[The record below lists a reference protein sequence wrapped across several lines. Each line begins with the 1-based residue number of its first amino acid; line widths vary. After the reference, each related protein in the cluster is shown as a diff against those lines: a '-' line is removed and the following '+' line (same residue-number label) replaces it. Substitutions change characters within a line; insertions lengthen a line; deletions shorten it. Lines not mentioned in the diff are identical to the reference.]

1 MSVLKVENLKKSFGD
16 YVIFDGFHM
25 EIEQGEF
32 VAIEGR
38 SGAGKSTL
46 LNMIGLL
53 DYPDAGDITLF
64 DEKNIKPFT
73 RKAETY
79 LKNHI
84 GYLFQNFALLDDK
97 SVYYNMMLAIE
108 HHKMDNKKQKI
119 AEALKQVGL
128 EGYEDKKVFKCSG
141 GEQQRISI
149 ARLLLKP
156 CELVLADEPTGSLD
170 EENKKIVFSLLKQ
183 LQKMGKTVIV
193 VSHDPDL
200 IKIAD
205 RVIQLT

>member
-1 MSVLKVENLKKSFGD
+1 M
-16 YVIFDGFHM
+16 
-25 EIEQGEF
+25 
-32 VAIEGR
+32 
-38 SGAGKSTL
+38 
-46 LNMIGLL
+46 
-53 DYPDAGDITLF
+53 
-64 DEKNIKPFT
+64 
-73 RKAETY
+73 
-79 LKNHI
+79 
-84 GYLFQNFALLDDK
+84 
-97 SVYYNMMLAIE
+97 
-108 HHKMDNKKQKI
+108 
-119 AEALKQVGL
+119 KQVGL